1 LPSHKFG
8 FEKLMVYQEARSL
21 ILEIYGVT
29 RSFPLDER
37 FGLTAQLNR
46 AVISVAANIA
56 EGSSRISFKEQAQ
69 FSQVAFSSLMEVLCH
84 LDVARELG
92 FLSYERFARLRKQ
105 IESLSNKLNS
115 LRRTQVQRGK
125 QP

>member
-1 LPSHKFG
+1 MPSHKFG

-46 AVISVAANIA
+46 AVISVDANIA

-92 FLSYERFARLRKQ
+92 FLSDERFARLRKQ